1 MLKKNYL
8 TRDLSMSNFFKIS
21 ILIIL
26 FFLNFASFASEIKV
40 TAKAKVNYNNE
51 FSEDIKDEA
60 LILAKKA
67 ALKKATKKFKKDKL
81 TLIKRLKELPQHS
94 SPDVFNRIESSKDF
108 WLASSNTCIDWLY
121 ENVLHLLIKLNSFL
135 FSC

>member
-1 MLKKNYL
+1 MGSINPNYL
-8 TRDLSMSNFFKIS
+8 KTATQGKTEQAILKIS
-21 ILIIL
+21 IFIIL
-26 FFLNFASFASEIKV
+26 FFLNSASFASEIKV

-81 TLIKRLKELPQHS
+81 TLIKRLKDE
-94 SPDVFNRIESSKDF
+94 FYESYDDF
-108 WLASSNTCIDWLY
+108 IL
-121 ENVLHLLIKLNSFL
+121 
-135 FSC
+135 